1 MEVQNLIMSV
11 LASAILVIGY
21 FLKDLKDTIK
31 NGIAENHM
39 EIQKTQADL
48 QNFKNIMPHTYVFR
62 DDFLRAISN
71 LDTKVDRV
79 AADVA
84 RINENVAKLV
94 TGGEKA

>member
-1 MEVQNLIMSV
+1 MELQGIIMSI
-11 LASAILVIGY
+11 LAGAIGCICY
-21 FLKDLKDTIK
+21 FLKELKDSIK
-31 NGIAENHM
+31 DKIKDNYR

-48 QNFKNIMPHTYVFR
+48 QNMKNALPHTYVFR

-94 TGGEKA
+94 TGGERA